1 MGERGRRPDRDR
13 AVETALNYAIL
24 LGVAT
29 VLMSTL
35 VFGVSGVVND
45 QQERAVRAQLETVGN
60 RLAVDV
66 GAVDNL
72 ARPGGATEASVAAD
86 LPARAAG
93 ARYTVAVE
101 SVGGDRYR
109 LVLASTDPEVT
120 VRVPFA
126 ARTPVAETTVRG
138 GPLVVEYD
146 GSSVVVRGG

>member
-1 MGERGRRPDRDR
+1 MGERGRGPGRDR
-13 AVETALNYAIL
+13 GATTALNYAIL

-29 VLMSTL
+29 ILMSTL
-35 VFGVSGVVND
+35 VYGVSGVVND

-60 RLAVDV
+60 RLAGDV
-66 GAVDNL
+66 GTVDHL
-72 ARPGGATEASVAAD
+72 ASTAGTTEANVAAD

-101 SVGGDRYR
+101 SVSGDRYR

-126 ARTPVAETTVRG
+126 SRTPVAETTVRG
-138 GPLVVEYD
+138 GPVVVEYD
-146 GSSVVVRGG
+146 GSSVVVSGD